1 MSAYAVHAIGARTIL
16 DPLLEHD
23 ALLVTTVAQH

>member
-16 DPLLEHD
+16 DPLLEHV